1 MEHIHDFMPHGV
13 CISWDVTLLVLH
25 VLSDV
30 FIALAYF
37 SIPTGIIYFVRKK
50 DDITFKPVYYL
61 FAGFITACGLTHL
74 MGIVT
79 LWFPLYYLEGVLKA
93 LTALVSVATA
103 IYLIPRLS
111 DMVALPDLK
120 ELISLNKQLSEE
132 NSSRREAEA
141 ELQKSRSLLSES
153 NKMLSTILDAIP
165 VRVFWKDRQSA
176 FIGGNRL
183 FLQDAGMNSTEE
195 LTGKTDFDMPWK
207 GDLADKFIEDDASV
221 ITTGE
226 PLLKIEEF
234 IVDAKGNEVWLN
246 TNKVPLRNDKDEI
259 IGVLG
264 TYEDMTASK
273 QAATELVQAKEEAE
287 QANVAKSEFLAN
299 MSHELRTPLNGVI
312 GTLNLLTETELNSR
326 QSSLVTISK
335 KSAETLLGLLNDI
348 LDLSRIE
355 SGKLELHE
363 RNVDLNDLLTEVA
376 RAMASRADEKGL
388 DLLCPA
394 HYMPSMIVRVDRLR
408 LKQILNN
415 LIGNAIKFT
424 DNGSVTLD
432 VVTLSV
438 SANVKTIRFSVSD
451 TGIGISEAEQRKLF
465 RRFSQV
471 DASSTRQRGGNG
483 LGLSICSHLV
493 EMMGGQI
500 GVNST
505 PGLGSTFWFELKLE
519 SSRRERVS
527 HSDTGLLAGL
537 RLLIL
542 SQTPC
547 YQRYFDDVMSNWHIK
562 YQLTESFDDLAK
574 MLNQTSTE
582 SQRIIVLMDIED
594 FVSPDGERFVQ
605 LNRSRC
611 EFLLIADHGELSRSN
626 KKVQQEQCLVLSK
639 PMVQSELFNA
649 LLGFVSGSTQSLIE
663 QQAQSETSHEI
674 IDARILLVEDNYIN
688 VVVAKGLIEMFGPT
702 VDVAENGEIAL
713 ELMKKRRYDLIFMD
727 CQMPVMD
734 GYDCSRQIRAD
745 QSGEFDN
752 EIPIIALTAHAMRGD
767 REKCL
772 NAGMSDYLAKP
783 VESES
788 LYQAMCKWL
797 NIETDL
803 ADESNSSVSLVDAEV
818 TDIKNDA
825 EVFDHPLF
833 SHRLMDDESL
843 MKQVAD
849 NFMADMPQQLAELEN
864 AAREGNSDAVA
875 KLAHKIKG
883 ASANMAAEE
892 MSGYAQQIEQAAKAG
907 EQANLDELIKQLS
920 DSYQRLITVLNNTF
934 HP

>member
-1 MEHIHDFMPHGV
+1 
-13 CISWDVTLLVLH
+13 
-25 VLSDV
+25 
-30 FIALAYF
+30 
-37 SIPTGIIYFVRKK
+37 
-50 DDITFKPVYYL
+50 
-61 FAGFITACGLTHL
+61 
-74 MGIVT
+74 
-79 LWFPLYYLEGVLKA
+79 
-93 LTALVSVATA
+93 
-103 IYLIPRLS
+103 
-111 DMVALPDLK
+111 MVALPDLK
-120 ELISLNKQLSEE
+120 ELISLNKQLRDE
-132 NSSRREAEA
+132 NSSRKEAEA

-183 FLQDAGMNSTEE
+183 FLQDAGMNSMEE
-195 LTGKTDFDMPWK
+195 LSGKTDFDMPWK
-207 GDLADKFIEDDASV
+207 GGLADKFIEDDNLVMTS
-221 ITTGE
+221 GE

-246 TNKVPLRNDKDEI
+246 TNKVPLKNEQDEI

-326 QSSLVTISK
+326 QSNLVTISR

-348 LDLSRIE
+348 LDLSKIE

-424 DNGSVTLD
+424 DNGIVTLD

-451 TGIGISEAEQRKLF
+451 TGIGISDVEQKKLF
-465 RRFSQV
+465 QRFSQV
-471 DASSTRQRGGNG
+471 DASPTRQRGGSG

-493 EMMGGQI
+493 DMMGGQI
-500 GVNST
+500 GVNSS

-527 HSDTGLLAGL
+527 HSDTGLLAEL
-537 RLLIL
+537 HLLIL

-547 YQRYFDDVMSNWHIK
+547 YQRYFDDVMSNWHIN
-562 YQLTESFDDLAK
+562 YQITGSFDDLK
-574 MLNQTSTE
+574 QLLHQTRSQ
-582 SQRIIVLMDIED
+582 SQRLIVLMDIED
-594 FVSPDGERFVQ
+594 FLSPDGESFVQ
-605 LNRSRC
+605 QNRTLC
-611 EFLLIADHGELSRSN
+611 EFLLIADQGELSRSN

-649 LLGFVSGSTQSLIE
+649 MLGFVSGKTRSLLE
-663 QQAQSETSHEI
+663 QQVQSETQHEI

-713 ELMKKRRYDLIFMD
+713 ALLRKRRYDLIFMD

-734 GYDCSRQIRAD
+734 GYQCSREIRAD
-745 QSGEFDN
+745 QSGQFDN
-752 EIPIIALTAHAMRGD
+752 QIPIIALTAHAMRGD
-767 REKCL
+767 KEKCL
-772 NAGMSDYLAKP
+772 DAGMSDYLAKP

-788 LYQAMCKWL
+788 LYQAMCRWL
-797 NIETDL
+797 NIETDF
-803 ADESNSSVSLVDAEV
+803 ADESNTSVSLVGTNV
-818 TDIKNDA
+818 TDMKNDS
-825 EVFDHPLF
+825 EVFDKPLF
-833 SHRLMDDESL
+833 SHRLMGDESL
-843 MKQVAD
+843 MKQVVE
-849 NFMADMPQQLAELEN
+849 NFLADMPQQLADIEE
-864 AAREGNSDAVA
+864 AGREGERDAIA

-892 MSGYAQQIEQAAKAG
+892 MSACAQQLEQAAKEG
-907 EQANLDELIKQLS
+907 DQEKFHELIEQLS
-920 DSYQRLITVLNNTF
+920 HSFQRLITVLNNTF
-934 HP
+934 YP